1 MRKLGLTPILASV
14 LVACSGPS
22 EDFSRCYQAGE
33 FANTGCAEITGL
45 VTDLQGV
52 PVAEAFVGLLG
63 PAQPGHPIS
72 LTSGPAR
79 TDSTGSYR
87 LRTIRMGGEP
97 PTVGPDKVTVW
108 VRAAVTP
115 PPGTPVGTPGPMDSV
130 LATLEIR
137 PIGELPVV
145 TEVATIAVPIS
156 E

>member
-1 MRKLGLTPILASV
+1 MRKLGLTPILASA

-52 PVAEAFVGLLG
+52 
-63 PAQPGHPIS
+63 
-72 LTSGPAR
+72 
-79 TDSTGSYR
+79 
-87 LRTIRMGGEP
+87 
-97 PTVGPDKVTVW
+97 
-108 VRAAVTP
+108 
-115 PPGTPVGTPGPMDSV
+115 
-130 LATLEIR
+130 LEIR